1 MYEHVGI
8 ANLPQYFAIISRLL
22 KEGGTVLNHGITTSD
37 RDGHAKGPPG
47 GEFID
52 RYVFP
57 GGELPHIS
65 RVLYEIAGAGLEVT
79 DMEDLRAHYP
89 PTLLHWV
96 RRLEAQKERAI
107 EVAGE
112 KRFRIWRMYMAGMAY
127 AFDRGL
133 LSVAQVLAVKPT
145 RAGMG
150 PRPWTRAYQYG
161 SGAAVPLTGM
171 LDWGDI

>member
-1 MYEHVGI
+1 M
-8 ANLPQYFAIISRLL
+8 
-22 KEGGTVLNHGITTSD
+22 
-37 RDGHAKGPPG
+37 
-47 GEFID
+47 
-52 RYVFP
+52 FP

-79 DMEDLRAHYP
+79 DMEDLRSHYP
-89 PTLLHWV
+89 PTLLAWV

-107 EVAGE
+107 EAAGE
-112 KRFRIWRMYMAGMAY
+112 RRFRIWRMYMAGMAY

-145 RAGMG
+145 RAGMA

-161 SGAAVPLTGM
+161 SGAAVPLTGT